1 MNPPGGAV
9 YFFLIQYQNALEHQ
23 HKIIIYFYG
32 KVQHSLFFGRV
43 LANYINFLPVN
54 MSKWPKRPSP
64 EYTFQNF
71 SMQLFKYSE
80 TPMCRDPS

>member
-9 YFFLIQYQNALEHQ
+9 HFFLIQYQNALEHQ
-23 HKIIIYFYG
+23 HKNIIYFYW
-32 KVQHSLFFGRV
+32 KVQHSMFFGRE
-43 LANYINFLPVN
+43 LDQFFA
-54 MSKWPKRPSP
+54 SKYVKMAKQPLP

-80 TPMCRDPS
+80 TPVCRDPS